1 MSSSAQVPV
10 IPPAERTIGQ
20 LVADTLRFYGNRF
33 WACLALGIGP
43 AIFTVVV
50 AQLSRDGRITALV
63 AVWPLVMTAS
73 YVAACFLVSGTPLSA
88 PRATTAALLGLVIAI
103 PVPLLV
109 TILILPSVL
118 WLALV
123 GMAVPAAVIEG
134 SGLRESVRR
143 GLALARADY
152 VHAAGTLATLVL
164 LVVLTHLVLFQALHG
179 LSHSAAIVAAF
190 LASVVI
196 SPLLFI
202 GSAQLYYDQK
212 ARAEVQSKAQR
223 TKEA

>member
-1 MSSSAQVPV
+1 MGSVRRVSSSADVPV

-33 WACLALGIGP
+33 WPCLALGVGP

-50 AQLSRDGRITALV
+50 AQLSRDGRITALLT
-63 AVWPLVMTAS
+63 VWPLVMTAS
-73 YVAACFLVSGTPLSA
+73 YVAACFLVSGTPFNA
-88 PRATTAALLGLVIAI
+88 PRATMAALVGLVIAI

-109 TILILPSVL
+109 TILILPAVL
-118 WLALV
+118 WLALL
-123 GMAVPAAVIEG
+123 GMTVPAAIIEGVRVPAAV
-134 SGLRESVRR
+134 RR
-143 GLALARADY
+143 GVALARADF

-179 LSHSAAIVAAF
+179 LSHSAALVAAF

-202 GSAQLYYDQK
+202 GSAQLYYDQV
-212 ARAEVQSKAQR
+212 ARAEARSS
-223 TKEA
+223 

>member
-1 MSSSAQVPV
+1 MVSKTELPV

-20 LVADTLRFYGNRF
+20 LVADTLRFYGGRF
-33 WACLALGIGP
+33 WPCLALGLGP
-43 AIFTVVV
+43 AIFTVTA
-50 AQLSRDGRITALV
+50 AQLSREGRITALLT
-63 AVWPLVMTAS
+63 VWPLVMTAS
-73 YVAACFLVSGTPLSA
+73 YVAACFLVTGTTFDA
-88 PRATTAALLGLVIAI
+88 RRATPAALVGLVIAV

-109 TILILPSVL
+109 TILVLPAVL
-118 WLALV
+118 WLALL

-134 SGLRESVRR
+134 TGLRESVRR
-143 GLALARADY
+143 GVALARADF

-179 LSHSAAIVAAF
+179 LSDTAALVAAF

-202 GSAQLYYDQK
+202 GSALLYYDQK
-212 ARAEVQSKAQR
+212 ARSEVKSASR
-223 TKEA
+223 